1 MGNIAFKTADG
12 TDRNNVCAYITG
24 RAVGTFTNSSHPT
37 QLEFWT
43 TTDSS
48 TTVTKRAVFTKSG
61 HFIPAANNTY
71 DLGDTSN
78 RWRNVYTNDLN
89 LSNEGSSNDVDGTW
103 GNWTIQEGESDLF
116 LKNNRSGKKYKF
128 NLTEV
133 S

>member
-1 MGNIAFKTADG
+1 MLGALSSNAPDQRGAGISA
-12 TDRNNVCAYITG
+12 RNKGAGHDLEIQTS
-24 RAVGTFTNSSHPT
+24 SSHSAGP
-37 QLEFWT
+37 
-43 TTDSS
+43 S
-48 TTVTKRAVFTKSG
+48 TKMIVTAAG
-61 HFIPAANNTY
+61 HTIPAANNAH
-71 DLGDTSN
+71 DLGTSSV
-78 RWRNVYTNDLN
+78 RWRNIYTNDLN